1 MTDKDLFPVWDDKY
15 NKLGVTP
22 RELYMR
28 QQGLCYL
35 IPEVDG
41 DKVILCCT
49 DGKDKAE
56 TSKMLNPTFEC
67 MKCISRFTEK
77 AISDA
82 IKNDKQDSGKNT
94 SSNDT

>member
-41 DKVILCCT
+41 DKVI
-49 DGKDKAE
+49 GGVW
-56 TSKMLNPTFEC
+56 TSLSKPYRWE
-67 MKCISRFTEK
+67 
-77 AISDA
+77 
-82 IKNDKQDSGKNT
+82 G
-94 SSNDT
+94 